1 MKILPLKFLSPLDKA
16 KNLLNIMKEAE
27 NLRKSNID
35 KKVEIM
41 GSEFTI
47 KELREIYKLG
57 LKTLSH
63 DKFETTKH
71 K

>member
-1 MKILPLKFLSPLDKA
+1 
-16 KNLLNIMKEAE
+16 
-27 NLRKSNID
+27 
-35 KKVEIM
+35 M

-63 DKFETTKH
+63 DKFETTN
-71 K
+71 